1 MSSVSVAPSNDVV
14 VRRAVLSTYLV
25 FASSGFAFA
34 NWASRIPQVKTHLG
48 LSAGEL
54 GYLLLAIAAGSV
66 VALPS
71 AGKVISRI
79 GSRRTVLVMA
89 VLMMAGFV
97 VVALGYLVG
106 VQLVAGAALRPVRA
120 RPPPAAP
127 RRGHV
132 LGRRAR

>member
-1 MSSVSVAPSNDVV
+1 MNSVSVAPSNDAV

-48 LSAGEL
+48 LTAGGL

-79 GSRRTVLVMA
+79 GSRRTVLAMA
-89 VLMMAGFV
+89 VRMMAGFV

-106 VQLVAGAALRPVRA
+106 VPMVAAGLIIDQRLPKRLSLYWDLSWRFVRF
-120 RPPPAAP
+120 
-127 RRGHV
+127 
-132 LGRRAR
+132 